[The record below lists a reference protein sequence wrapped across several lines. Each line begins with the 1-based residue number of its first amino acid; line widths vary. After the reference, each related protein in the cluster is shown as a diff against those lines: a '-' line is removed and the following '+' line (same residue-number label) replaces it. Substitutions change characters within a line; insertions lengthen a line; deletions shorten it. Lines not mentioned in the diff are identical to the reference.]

1 MKSCHLRVGEQP
13 NGSNNH
19 HLCVKDTD
27 LVIQR
32 LDVKESKDELEQL
45 EPLSVCYNLKVT
57 LTFHIL
63 KTQHSE
69 NASQR
74 RLPFPGRSS

>member
-1 MKSCHLRVGEQP
+1 MAPTIIIYVL
-13 NGSNNH
+13 
-19 HLCVKDTD
+19 KDTD

-69 NASQR
+69 NASQGHLR
-74 RLPFPGRSS
+74 FPGGSS